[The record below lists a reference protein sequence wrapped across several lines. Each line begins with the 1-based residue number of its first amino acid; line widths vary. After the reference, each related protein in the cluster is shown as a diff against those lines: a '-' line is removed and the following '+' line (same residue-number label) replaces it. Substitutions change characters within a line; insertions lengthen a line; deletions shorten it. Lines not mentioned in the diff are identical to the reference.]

1 MGKRAQVIKELEDQL
16 AKTDLKAEQYEAK
29 AAAAMKTV
37 NQLKAGIDKIF
48 NKLGCT
54 ASTSTD
60 MIGNQG
66 VSESNMQQYLGLI
79 EQRTNEVLQLYAT
92 AQMAQLGGKS
102 DVPFAF
108 NSMLGNG
115 PALPAGSVNI
125 SIQPPTTAEDSDE
138 ESADSD
144 DLDRPLSREELRQR
158 TLRGLMRKDEYTK
171 LAKGGARAQKGK
183 GAKHKA
189 TTPGKKSDEKSA
201 PRA

>member
-1 MGKRAQVIKELEDQL
+1 MVTQLIKDLEDQL

-125 SIQPPTTAEDSDE
+125 SIQPPTTADDSDE
-138 ESADSD
+138 ESADSE

-158 TLRGLMRKDEYTK
+158 TLRGLMRKDEHSHTK
-171 LAKGGARAQKGK
+171 AKGGVRAQQRK
-183 GAKHKA
+183 GAKKA
-189 TTPGKKSDEKSA
+189 AGTPAGSKEQG
-201 PRA
+201 R